1 MLEIA
6 ALAIKL
12 NEPCFSLGEYNLGAS
27 GRGLQR
33 VQVIR
38 VMRNDV
44 ITTFRRELGPAK
56 KFTGDEFCLMGGFRD
71 EITGR
76 IEIVHTVDELLEM
89 AEQLRIRPSQSKQ
102 HKGQDLVK
110 EYREW
115 FEKLE
120 KARRAVSTFGHGR
133 SIIRG

>member
-1 MLEIA
+1 MIEIA

-12 NEPCFSLGEYNLGAS
+12 NEPCFSLGEYNIGKS

-38 VMRNDV
+38 VMRNDL
-44 ITTFRRELGPAK
+44 ITTFRRELGK
-56 KFTGDEFCLMGGFRD
+56 SSKFTGDEFMLMGGIRD
-71 EITGR
+71 EETGR
-76 IEIVHTVDELLEM
+76 IEILHTVSELLDA
-89 AEQLRIRPSQSKQ
+89 AEQLRSRPSTQRPNNI
-102 HKGQDLVK
+102 VK

-115 FEKLE
+115 LEKLE
-120 KARRAVSTFGHGR
+120 KAKRAVSTFGHGR